1 MKKKLRIYFYTD
13 TFLPAVDGV
22 VTSMLSFKREL
33 ERRGH
38 EVYIVTPGNSETKK
52 LAAVHDHIILVPGLK
67 FKRYP
72 QYRFALL
79 PFIAAMKN
87 DLNNADII
95 HLQTPFFMGIYGL
108 LLSKMSRIPAVGS
121 FHTLF
126 TSPNVIKEYASTSK
140 LANRV
145 FTRYAWP
152 YARFFYNK
160 CTSVIA
166 PSESVEGLL
175 KRQQIYNV
183 SMVPNGIDTERF
195 NPKVKGRSVRT
206 RLLGK
211 SRDKLVLYVGRLS
224 AEKNVQTLIRAAHI
238 LRGKPIRFVVVG
250 SGPAMRKYVHMA
262 ARYRLGDRI
271 KFVGF
276 VPDKEL
282 PKYYAAADLFC
293 MPSTFETQG
302 IVALE
307 AMACGK
313 PVVGADYMA
322 LKDLIKNGRNG
333 EKFRPRDSKDCARKI
348 EKVINNMSSYKM
360 MVSTAEQY
368 SVKKATDRLLDV
380 YGKTIE
386 KGVVNNNDSYYSGLV
401 GRLIDR

>member
-22 VTSMLSFKREL
+22 VTSMLGFKKEL

-38 EVYIVTPGNSETKK
+38 EVYIVTPGDSETKK
-52 LAAVHDHIILVPGLK
+52 LAMMHDHIILVPGLK
-67 FKRYP
+67 FRRYP
-72 QYRFALL
+72 QYRFALM

-126 TSPNVIKEYASTSK
+126 TSSNVIREYASASR
-140 LANRV
+140 LANNV
-145 FTRYAWP
+145 LVRYAWP

-166 PSESVEGLL
+166 PSASIDGLL
-175 KRQQIYNV
+175 KRQQIHNV
-183 SMVPNGIDTERF
+183 SIVPNGIDTERF
-195 NPKVKGRSVRT
+195 NPKVSGRRVRA
-206 RLLGK
+206 RLLGR

-224 AEKNVQTLIRAAHI
+224 TEKNVETLIRAAHI
-238 LRGKPIRFVVVG
+238 LRGKPIRFAIVG
-250 SGPAMRKYVHMA
+250 TGPAMKKYVRMA
-262 ARYRLGDRI
+262 ARYELDSKVRFI
-271 KFVGF
+271 GF

-282 PKYYAAADLFC
+282 PQYYAAADLFC

-322 LKDLIKNGRNG
+322 LKELIRNGRNG
-333 EKFRPRDSKDCARKI
+333 EKFMPRNSRDCARKI

-360 MVSTAEQY
+360 MVSTADQY
-368 SVKKATDRLLDV
+368 SVKKTTDRLLDV
-380 YGKTIE
+380 YERAIE
-386 KGVVNNNDSYYSGLV
+386 KGVVKNSNSYYSSLV
-401 GRLIDR
+401 GRLSDR